1 MQDKNSP
8 YLNARSEYSQRLKI
22 LMDNDYKQLD
32 MYYSLSNKVN
42 DEFNN
47 GKLDLL
53 DTIDKDLEISREI
66 TIIHERIRKRLHF

>member
-8 YLNARSEYSQRLKI
+8 YLNARAEYSQRLKI

-53 DTIDKDLEISREI
+53 DTIDKDLEINREI
-66 TIIHERIRKRLHF
+66 TIIHERIRKRLHL

>member
-8 YLNARSEYSQRLKI
+8 YLNARAEYSQRLKI

-47 GKLDLL
+47 GKMDLL
-53 DTIDKDLEISREI
+53 DTIDKDLEISRDNYYS
-66 TIIHERIRKRLHF
+66 